1 MILYP
6 LHHEVGAYQ
15 HFDSFEKSCALKV
28 EAFYDLVG
36 EVTNN
41 ITAVHRWQPS
51 LNEVAANLGKQSH
64 TPGKKIINDTSCF
77 NTTAYSYIR
86 KAK

>member
-15 HFDSFEKSCALKV
+15 HFDSFEKSCALKA

-64 TPGKKIINDTSCF
+64 PPEKKNHQ
-77 NTTAYSYIR
+77 
-86 KAK
+86 